1 MRRRAEFNVSWPGR
15 RALGAGE
22 KPRNPASVEEM
33 KRFSSPVM
41 NKLLLIRGIPLFC
54 PGERRGKKTG
64 SEIWFG

>member
-15 RALGAGE
+15 RAFGTGE

-33 KRFSSPVM
+33 KRLSSPVV
-41 NKLLLIRGIPLFC
+41 NKLLLIREIPLFC
-54 PGERRGKKTG
+54 PRGEKTG